1 MSVVTI
7 TPHHFLP
14 RSITQLRVKEIL
26 EARCMKKPLPDDD
39 YLLQLTI
46 KEVEVIEDEKKRLLI
61 NTDLLFSTY
70 DILCRDT
77 TLINRS
83 V

>member
-1 MSVVTI
+1 
-7 TPHHFLP
+7 
-14 RSITQLRVKEIL
+14 
-26 EARCMKKPLPDDD
+26 MKKPLPDDD